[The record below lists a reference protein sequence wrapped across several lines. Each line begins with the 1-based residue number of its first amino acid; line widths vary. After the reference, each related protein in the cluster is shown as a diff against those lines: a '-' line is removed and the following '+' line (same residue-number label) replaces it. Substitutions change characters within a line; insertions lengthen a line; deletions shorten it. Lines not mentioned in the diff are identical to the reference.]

1 MRKIDIDI
9 INMAKF
15 NFSISKNEIIII
27 IIVLAICIWPLFN
40 AISLIKNR
48 NIVNTYGQVS
58 QLRNGEPTFL
68 NYQMDLNMRF
78 PHKNWHANPIL
89 LIENQLYQLCYNNS
103 EVASGRIYFLKTTF
117 NSDFTQITN
126 IEMEMTPLIEKNVF
140 NYPYTFS
147 FYFLYYEDDHFWVL
161 QNGKQDNETA
171 SNIWNLIEF
180 HPYSGIISN
189 ISIDLFTTLDVSLET
204 FEYARFLE
212 PYGFFFH
219 KKSFLIIE
227 RFNIYNNENSSNP
240 YLTDSVFAIANFSS
254 IDFQFRSFLT
264 LPSYP
269 ELAKISVDQSKINFH
284 VTDDPLGNDPNI
296 KNSIYSF
303 YHNTT
308 DFSKPCQTKQEEYW
322 KSNFIYRGDTVFD
335 STVHIDGIYGFLN
348 TEQIE
353 IWPLCGYSGNIHKIP
368 VGFLIFYYDEINH
381 DQIIIRREFGLVVSS
396 VILSG
401 SIIWIA
407 YKRIVKKK
415 KDYRKEKPKKIISL
429 RKF

>member
-1 MRKIDIDI
+1 
-9 INMAKF
+9 MAKF
-15 NFSISKNEIIII
+15 SFSKSKNAIIIII
-27 IIVLAICIWPLFN
+27 IIVLAISIWPLFN

-78 PHKNWHANPIL
+78 PYKNWNVNPIL
-89 LIENQLYQLCYNNS
+89 LIENQLYQLCYNVS
-103 EVASGRIYFLKTTF
+103 EVVSGRIYFLKTTF
-117 NSDFTQITN
+117 NSYFTRITN
-126 IEMEMTPLIEKNVF
+126 IEMEMTPLIEENVF
-140 NYPYTFS
+140 SYPYTFS
-147 FYFLYYEDDHFWVL
+147 FYFLHYEDDHFWVL

-171 SNIWNLIEF
+171 YNIWNLIEF

-189 ISIDLFTTLDVSLET
+189 ISIDLYTTLDYPLET
-204 FEYARFLE
+204 FENVRIFE

-219 KKSFLIIE
+219 KNSLLIIE

-240 YLTDSVFAIANFSS
+240 YLTDSVLAIANFSS
-254 IDFQFRSFLT
+254 TDFHFRSLLT
-264 LPSYP
+264 LPSYL
-269 ELAKISVDQSKINFH
+269 ESAAISVDQSKISFH
-284 VTDDPLGNDPNI
+284 VTDDPIGNDLNI

-308 DFSKPCQTKQEEYW
+308 DFSKPCQTKQEENW
-322 KSNFIYRGDTVFD
+322 KNYNIYNGDTIFD
-335 STVHIDGIYGFLN
+335 STVHIDNFYGFLY

-353 IWPLCGYSGNIHKIP
+353 ILPLCGYSGNIHTIP
-368 VGFLIFYYDEINH
+368 VGFLIFFYDEINH
-381 DQIIIRREFGLVVSS
+381 NQIIIRREFGLVVSS

-401 SIIWIA
+401 SIIWIV
-407 YKRIVKKK
+407 YNRIVNKKNDDK
-415 KDYRKEKPKKIISL
+415 NEKPKKVFFL